1 MVKDSDGR
9 RVDGLLPKD
18 FIVKENGKPQN
29 LTYFTS
35 DPFEL
40 SVAVVLDTGMSDVA
54 LQKVNQT
61 YTALAGAFSP
71 YDEVALY
78 TYSST
83 VSQVT
88 DFTKRPERPIA
99 ALNEMKHGSRPNNG
113 PPVLG
118 GPLGP
123 SGPTVNGAPATGPV
137 IQPVNIPP
145 ERGARSE

>member
-1 MVKDSDGR
+1 MVKDANGR

-40 SVAVVLDTGMSDVA
+40 SVAVVIDTGLTDVA
-54 LQKVNQT
+54 LQNVNQT
-61 YTALAGAFSP
+61 YSALVGAFSP

-88 DFTKRPERPIA
+88 DLPENSRGSLR
-99 ALNEMKHGSRPNNG
+99 ALNENE
-113 PPVLG
+113 
-118 GPLGP
+118 
-123 SGPTVNGAPATGPV
+123 NGAR
-137 IQPVNIPP
+137 Q
-145 ERGARSE
+145 RQ